1 MSAAEQVDLPLDNP
15 FAAPRL
21 PALRG
26 TGRQIAFASR
36 IRDDEILTCRS
47 IWAALDRTQ
56 GWHAVGVRAARAR
69 HFAAWAEG
77 LRRGIVALPDDT
89 RHELADELLADLAT
103 GKAVVYV
110 SQPWGRLPAL
120 SEREVPGDQEIH
132 RSLAGW
138 VAAWCRARGVQA
150 MSLDSSIVVRVR
162 AFFVAAFAAPA
173 KV

>member
-77 LRRGIVALPDDT
+77 LRRGIAAVKPAREAAEAEALAAGTPAIRREISARAAQVLGQDRAEWWIHART
-89 RHELADELLADLAT
+89 IGPSAADHVFVKGEMD
-103 GKAVVYV
+103 
-110 SQPWGRLPAL
+110 
-120 SEREVPGDQEIH
+120 PG
-132 RSLAGW
+132 
-138 VAAWCRARGVQA
+138 
-150 MSLDSSIVVRVR
+150 
-162 AFFVAAFAAPA
+162 
-173 KV
+173 